1 MQIDTLHEYIH
12 FTFITKV
19 YTDKKPMCV
28 SNNARGNYYTI
39 YTHKH
44 NFSPPP
50 ISPIP
55 SQTLVAIDGHEAI
68 SLIVGI
74 GTERSVDGDL
84 LEVGTE
90 TMTMGV
96 VI

>member
-12 FTFITKV
+12 FTFITEV

-28 SNNARGNYYTI
+28 SNNARGNYYIHTQAQLL
-39 YTHKH
+39 
-44 NFSPPP
+44 SSP